1 MSEKP
6 KAPSAQPVP
15 DAAGLLRQLADFH
28 KVATTFTGWDGSEQ
42 QVSDAT
48 LRSVLS
54 ALGLAVESE
63 QDLERSLAESKAAAW
78 KRPLPPTAVVR
89 QGKPGSVPV
98 HLPPG
103 STAKLTLRL
112 EDGSEQELAWPEQ
125 PEEERDI
132 DGSAVAR
139 TLVPLPE
146 GLELGWHRLDVAS
159 GDISGSAVLVVT
171 PDRLDTADKLETD
184 RAWGVQAQL
193 YSVRSSR
200 SWGIGDLTDLADL
213 AAVAGTDY
221 DAGFVLINPLH
232 AAEPV
237 PPIEPSP
244 YLPTT
249 RRFFNPLYIRVEA
262 VPEYAYLTDG
272 QRQAAEEAARSLY
285 PANTSAAELDR
296 NASYAA
302 KLRVLQD
309 VYQVERSPSRQKQFD
324 AFKADA
330 GQGLEN
336 FARWCALAEELAP
349 DAPEWAEAT
358 GPESDYVV
366 RQLPRLQ
373 ERIDFF
379 KWLQWICDEQLEG
392 VQLAAKKAG
401 MGIGVI
407 HDLAVGVHPS
417 GADAWMLRDVL
428 TSGISVGAP
437 PDMFNQRGQDWSQP
451 PWHPGRLAESGY
463 AAYRDM
469 IRTILRHAGGIRV
482 DHILGLFRLWWI
494 PQDAA
499 SPGEGAYVYYD
510 HEAMIGILAL
520 EAQRAGAVVIGED
533 LGVFEPWV
541 QEYLG
546 ERGVLGTSILWFE
559 QTEDGPRDPE
569 EYRVGALT
577 SVNTHDLPPT
587 AGYLAGEHVN
597 LRESLGLLNR
607 PVEEERKADSE
618 AQEAVLEALRQR
630 GLLPESASDQV
641 AGQMHGEEVQQT
653 VEALHEFIL
662 QTPSVLLG
670 VALADLVGEKKTQ
683 NQPGTADEYPNW
695 RIPLCGPDGEAV
707 LLDDLEQN
715 ERFRSLAALMQ
726 KGI

>member
-1 MSEKP
+1 MSAKP
-6 KAPSAQPVP
+6 TDQSVP
-15 DAAGLLRQLADFH
+15 DTDLLHQLADFH
-28 KVATTFTGWDGSEQ
+28 HVATTFKGWDGSEQ
-42 QVSDAT
+42 QVTDAT
-48 LRSVLS
+48 LRRVLS
-54 ALGLAVESE
+54 AMGLDTATDK
-63 QDLERSLAESKAAAW
+63 DLERSLAQSRAAVW
-78 KRPLPPTAVVR
+78 KGPLPPTAVVR
-89 QGKPGSVPV
+89 QGIPGTVAV
-98 HLPPG
+98 HLPAG
-103 STAKLTLRL
+103 SSAQLTLRL
-112 EDGSEQELAWPEQ
+112 EDGSEQDLDWPDTPEAELEV
-125 PEEERDI
+125 
-132 DGSAVAR
+132 DGTLVAR
-139 TLVPLPE
+139 TAVPLPE
-146 GLELGWHRLDVAS
+146 GLELGWHRLELTS
-159 GDISGSAVLVVT
+159 GATRAEAVLVVT
-171 PDRLDTADKLETD
+171 PDRLGTADALLAK

-213 AAVAGTDY
+213 AAVAGSDY

-232 AAEPV
+232 AAEPA

-262 VPEYAYLTDG
+262 VPEYAYLGDA
-272 QRQAAEEAARSLY
+272 QHRAAEDTARSLY
-285 PANTSAAELDR
+285 EANTSAAELDR
-296 NASYAA
+296 DASFAG
-302 KLRVLQD
+302 KLKVLED
-309 VYQVERSPSRQKQFD
+309 VYRVPRSPARQRQFEE
-324 AFKADA
+324 FTADA

-349 DAPEWAEAT
+349 GAPEWDDAS
-358 GPESDYVV
+358 GPDSEYVLA
-366 RQLPRLQ
+366 QLPRLQ
-373 ERIDFF
+373 ERIGFF
-379 KWLQWICDEQLEG
+379 KWLQWILDEQLEA
-392 VQLAAKKAG
+392 VQQAARKAG

-407 HDLAVGVHPS
+407 HDLAVGVHPA

-494 PQDAA
+494 PQDAE

-510 HEAMIGILAL
+510 HEALIGILAL

-541 QEYLG
+541 QDYLA

-559 QTEDGPRDPE
+559 QTEDGPLAPE
-569 EYRVGALT
+569 EYRAGALT

-597 LRESLGLLNR
+597 LRDELGLLNR
-607 PVEEERKADSE
+607 PVEEERQADSE

-630 GLLPESASDQV
+630 GLLPAAAEGQV
-641 AGQMHGEEVQQT
+641 AGQLRGEQIQQT

-707 LLDDLEQN
+707 LLDDLEKN
-715 ERFRSLAALMQ
+715 PRFRSLAALMQ

>member
-1 MSEKP
+1 MSVKP
-6 KAPSAQPVP
+6 TDHSLPEMP
-15 DAAGLLRQLADFH
+15 DVLRELADFH
-28 KVATTFTGWDGSEQ
+28 HVATTFQGWDGSVK

-48 LRSVLS
+48 LRRVL
-54 ALGLAVESE
+54 AAIGMATGTEAELE
-63 QDLERSLAESKAAAW
+63 QSLAESKAAVW
-78 KRPLPPTAVVR
+78 KRSLPPTAVVR
-89 QGKPGSVPV
+89 QGAPGTVAV
-98 HLPPG
+98 HLPAG
-103 STAKLTLRL
+103 SSADLAIRF
-112 EDGSEQELAWPEQ
+112 EDGREQKLDWPQAPDEEL
-125 PEEERDI
+125 DV
-132 DGSAVAR
+132 DGTAMAR

-146 GLELGWHRLDVAS
+146 GMELGWHSLELRSGNRRAAS
-159 GDISGSAVLVVT
+159 VLVVT
-171 PDRLDTADKLETD
+171 PDRLGTADALLARRT
-184 RAWGVQAQL
+184 WGVQAQL
-193 YSVRSSR
+193 YSARSSR

-213 AAVAGTDY
+213 AAVAGSDY

-237 PPIEPSP
+237 PPVEPSP

-262 VPEYAYLTDG
+262 VPEYAYLDDA

-285 PANTSAAELDR
+285 PANTSTAELDR
-296 NASYAA
+296 DASFAA
-302 KLRVLQD
+302 KLKVLED
-309 VYQVERSPSRQKQFD
+309 VYRVTRSPGRQRQFE
-324 AFKADA
+324 AFTADA
-330 GQGLEN
+330 GQGLED
-336 FARWCALAEELAP
+336 FARWCALAEDLKP
-349 DAPEWAEAT
+349 GAPEWADAD
-358 GPESDYVV
+358 GPDSEYV
-366 RQLPRLQ
+366 RSRLPQLQ
-373 ERIDFF
+373 ERIGFF
-379 KWLQWICDEQLEG
+379 KWLQWICDEQLEA
-392 VQLAAKKAG
+392 VQAAARKAG
-401 MGIGVI
+401 MGIGVV
-407 HDLAVGVHPS
+407 HDLAVGVHPA

-494 PQDAA
+494 PQEAG

-510 HEAMIGILAL
+510 HEALIGILVL

-541 QEYLG
+541 QEYLA

-559 QTEDGPRDPE
+559 QNEDGPLDPE

-597 LRESLGLLNR
+597 LREELGLLNR
-607 PVEEERKADSE
+607 PVEEEREADSQ
-618 AQEAVLEALRQR
+618 AQEAVLEVLRRR
-630 GLLPESASDQV
+630 GLLPAAPAGQV
-641 AGQMHGEEVQQT
+641 AGALHGEEVQKT
-653 VEALHEFIL
+653 VEALHRFIL

-695 RIPLCGPDGEAV
+695 RIPLSGPDGEAV
-707 LLDDLEQN
+707 LLDGLDRNPL
-715 ERFRSLAALMQ
+715 FRSLASLMQ
-726 KGI
+726 KEI

>member
-1 MSEKP
+1 MSAKP
-6 KAPSAQPVP
+6 TDHSVP
-15 DAAGLLRQLADFH
+15 DDGDLLRRLAAFH
-28 KVATTFTGWDGSEQ
+28 NVATTFKGWDGSEK

-48 LRSVLS
+48 LRRVL
-54 ALGLAVESE
+54 AAMGLATATDEE
-63 QDLERSLAESKAAAW
+63 LRRSLAESADAVW
-78 KRPLPPTAVVR
+78 QRPLPPTAVVR
-89 QGKPGSVPV
+89 QGAPGTVRV
-98 HLPPG
+98 HLPAG
-103 STAKLTLRL
+103 AAATVRIRL
-112 EDGSEQELAWPEQ
+112 EDGTEQELDWPQE
-125 PEEERDI
+125 PEEQADI
-132 DGSAVAR
+132 QGIRMAR
-139 TLVPLPE
+139 TLLPLPE
-146 GLELGWHRLDVAS
+146 GMALGWHRLELES
-159 GDISGSAVLVVT
+159 GDTRAEAVLVVT
-171 PDRLDTADKLETD
+171 PDRLGTADPLLAD
-184 RAWGVQAQL
+184 RTWGVQAQL
-193 YSVRSSR
+193 YSARSSR

-213 AAVAGTDY
+213 AAVAGADY

-262 VPEYAYLTDG
+262 VPEYAYLDDA
-272 QRQAAEEAARSLY
+272 QRREAEAAARSLY

-296 NASYAA
+296 DSSYAA
-302 KLRVLQD
+302 KLKVLQD
-309 VYQVERSPSRQKQFD
+309 VYRVGRSASRQRQFE
-324 AFKADA
+324 AFTADA

-336 FARWCALAEELAP
+336 FARWCALAEELKP
-349 DAPEWAEAT
+349 GAPEWAEAD
-358 GPESDYVV
+358 GPDSEYVV
-366 RQLPRLQ
+366 AQLPRLQ
-373 ERIDFF
+373 ERIGFF
-379 KWLQWICDEQLEG
+379 KWLQWICDEQLEA
-392 VQLAAKKAG
+392 VQRAARKAG

-407 HDLAVGVHPS
+407 HDLAVGVHPA

-437 PDMFNQRGQDWSQP
+437 PDMFNQQGQDWSQP
-451 PWHPGRLAESGY
+451 PWHPSRLAESGY

-494 PQDAA
+494 PQDAG
-499 SPGEGAYVYYD
+499 SPAEGAYVYYD
-510 HEAMIGILAL
+510 HEALIGILAL

-541 QEYLG
+541 QDYLA

-559 QTEDGPRDPE
+559 QTEDGPRAPE

-597 LRESLGLLNR
+597 LREELGLLNR
-607 PVEEERKADSE
+607 PVEEERAADSE
-618 AQEAVLEALRQR
+618 AQEAVLEALRRR
-630 GLLPESASDQV
+630 GLLPEPAPGQV
-641 AGQMHGEEVQQT
+641 AGQLAGDMIPQT
-653 VEALHEFIL
+653 VQALHRFIL

-695 RIPLCGPDGEAV
+695 RIPLSGPDGKAV
-707 LLDDLEQN
+707 LLDDLPEN

-726 KGI
+726 EGI

>member
-1 MSEKP
+1 MSAKP
-6 KAPSAQPVP
+6 TDHSVP
-15 DAAGLLRQLADFH
+15 DDGDLLRRLAAVH
-28 KVATTFTGWDGSEQ
+28 NVATTFKGWDGSEK

-48 LRSVLS
+48 LRRVL
-54 ALGLAVESE
+54 AAMGLATATDEE
-63 QDLERSLAESKAAAW
+63 LQQSLADSADAVW
-78 KRPLPPTAVVR
+78 QRPLPPTAVVR
-89 QGKPGSVPV
+89 QGAPGSIPV
-98 HLPPG
+98 HLPAG
-103 STAKLTLRL
+103 ASATVRIRL
-112 EDGSEQELAWPEQ
+112 EDGTDQDIEWPQEPADEA
-125 PEEERDI
+125 EIR
-132 DGSAVAR
+132 GTRMAR
-139 TLVPLPE
+139 TLLPLPE
-146 GLELGWHRLDVAS
+146 GMALGWHRLVLET
-159 GDISGSAVLVVT
+159 GDQRAEAVLVVT
-171 PDRLDTADKLETD
+171 PDRLGTADALLAD

-213 AAVAGTDY
+213 AAVAGADY

-262 VPEYAYLTDG
+262 VPEYAYLDDV
-272 QRQAAEEAARSLY
+272 QRQAAEEAARSLH

-296 NASYAA
+296 DSSYAA
-302 KLRVLQD
+302 KLKVLED
-309 VYQVERSPSRQKQFD
+309 VYRVRRSPGRQRQFE
-324 AFKADA
+324 AFTADA

-336 FARWCALAEELAP
+336 FARWCALAEELKP
-349 DAPEWAEAT
+349 GAPEWAEAD
-358 GPESDYVV
+358 GPESDYVLA
-366 RQLPRLQ
+366 QLPRLQ
-373 ERIDFF
+373 ERIGFF
-379 KWLQWICDEQLEG
+379 KWLQWICDEQLEA
-392 VQLAAKKAG
+392 VQRAARKAG
-401 MGIGVI
+401 MGIGVV
-407 HDLAVGVHPS
+407 HDLAVGVHPA

-437 PDMFNQRGQDWSQP
+437 PDMFNQQGQDWSQP
-451 PWHPGRLAESGY
+451 PWHPRHLAESGY

-499 SPGEGAYVYYD
+499 SPAEGAYVYYD
-510 HEAMIGILAL
+510 HEALIGILAL

-541 QEYLG
+541 QDYLA

-559 QTEDGPRDPE
+559 QTDDGPRAPE

-597 LRESLGLLNR
+597 LREELGLLNR
-607 PVEEERKADSE
+607 PVEEERAADSE
-618 AQEAVLEALRQR
+618 AQEAVLEALRRR
-630 GLLPESASDQV
+630 GLLPEPAPGQV
-641 AGQMHGEEVQQT
+641 AGQLEGDAARQA
-653 VEALHEFIL
+653 VEALHGFIL

-695 RIPLCGPDGEAV
+695 RIPLSGPDGKAV
-707 LLDDLEQN
+707 LLDDLPEN

-726 KGI
+726 KDI

>member
-1 MSEKP
+1 MSAKP
-6 KAPSAQPVP
+6 TDHSVP
-15 DAAGLLRQLADFH
+15 DDGDLLRRLAAVH
-28 KVATTFTGWDGSEQ
+28 NVATTFKGWDGSEK

-48 LRSVLS
+48 LRRVL
-54 ALGLAVESE
+54 AAMGLATATDEE
-63 QDLERSLAESKAAAW
+63 LQQSLADSADAVW
-78 KRPLPPTAVVR
+78 QRPLPPTAVVR
-89 QGKPGSVPV
+89 QGAPGSIPV
-98 HLPPG
+98 HLPAG
-103 STAKLTLRL
+103 ASATVRIRL
-112 EDGSEQELAWPEQ
+112 EDGTDQ
-125 PEEERDI
+125 DI
-132 DGSAVAR
+132 DWPQEPAEEAEIRGTRMAR
-139 TLVPLPE
+139 TLLPLPE
-146 GLELGWHRLDVAS
+146 GMALGWHRLVLET
-159 GDISGSAVLVVT
+159 GDQRAEAVLVVT
-171 PDRLDTADKLETD
+171 PDRLGTADALLAD

-213 AAVAGTDY
+213 AAVAGADY

-262 VPEYAYLTDG
+262 VPEYAYLDDV
-272 QRQAAEEAARSLY
+272 QRQAAEEAARSLHA
-285 PANTSAAELDR
+285 ANTSAGELDR
-296 NASYAA
+296 DSSYAA
-302 KLRVLQD
+302 KLKVLED
-309 VYQVERSPSRQKQFD
+309 VYRVERSPGRQRQFE
-324 AFKADA
+324 AFTADA

-336 FARWCALAEELAP
+336 FARWCALAEELKP
-349 DAPEWAEAT
+349 GAPEWAEAD
-358 GPESDYVV
+358 GPESGYVLA
-366 RQLPRLQ
+366 QLPRLQ
-373 ERIDFF
+373 ERIGFF
-379 KWLQWICDEQLEG
+379 KWLQWICDEQLEA
-392 VQLAAKKAG
+392 VQRAARKAG
-401 MGIGVI
+401 MGIGVV
-407 HDLAVGVHPS
+407 HDLAVGVHPA

-437 PDMFNQRGQDWSQP
+437 PDMFNQQGQDWSQP
-451 PWHPGRLAESGY
+451 PWHPRRLAESGY

-499 SPGEGAYVYYD
+499 SPAEGAYVYYD
-510 HEAMIGILAL
+510 HEALIGILAL

-541 QEYLG
+541 QDYLA

-559 QTEDGPRDPE
+559 QTDDGPRAPE
-569 EYRVGALT
+569 DYRVGALT

-597 LRESLGLLNR
+597 LREELGLLNR
-607 PVEEERKADSE
+607 PVEEERAADSE
-618 AQEAVLEALRQR
+618 AQEAVLEALRRR
-630 GLLPESASDQV
+630 GLLPEPEPGQV
-641 AGQMHGEEVQQT
+641 AGQLEGDAARQA
-653 VEALHEFIL
+653 VEALHGFIL

-695 RIPLCGPDGEAV
+695 RIPLSGPDGKAV
-707 LLDDLEQN
+707 LLDDLPEN

>member
-1 MSEKP
+1 MSAKP
-6 KAPSAQPVP
+6 TDQSVP
-15 DAAGLLRQLADFH
+15 DTDLLHQLADAH
-28 KVATTFTGWDGSEQ
+28 HVATTFKGWDGSEQ
-42 QVSDAT
+42 QVTDAT
-48 LRSVLS
+48 LRRVLS
-54 ALGLAVESE
+54 AMGLDTATDK
-63 QDLERSLAESKAAAW
+63 DLERSLAQSRAADW

-89 QGKPGSVPV
+89 QGSPGTVAV
-98 HLPPG
+98 HLPAG
-103 STAKLTLRL
+103 SSAQLTLRL
-112 EDGSEQELAWPEQ
+112 EDGSEQELDWPDT
-125 PEEERDI
+125 PEAELEV
-132 DGSAVAR
+132 DGTLVAR
-139 TLVPLPE
+139 TAVPLPE
-146 GLELGWHRLDVAS
+146 GLELGWHRLELTS
-159 GDISGSAVLVVT
+159 GDTRAEAVLVVT
-171 PDRLDTADKLETD
+171 PDRLGTADALLAK

-213 AAVAGTDY
+213 AAVAGSDY

-232 AAEPV
+232 AAEPA

-262 VPEYAYLTDG
+262 VPEYAYLDDA
-272 QRQAAEEAARSLY
+272 QHRAAEDTARSLY
-285 PANTSAAELDR
+285 EANTSAAELDR
-296 NASYAA
+296 DASFAG
-302 KLRVLQD
+302 KLKVLED
-309 VYQVERSPSRQKQFD
+309 VYRVPRSPARQRQFEE
-324 AFKADA
+324 FTADA

-349 DAPEWAEAT
+349 GAPEWDDAS
-358 GPESDYVV
+358 GPDSEYVLA
-366 RQLPRLQ
+366 QLPRLQ
-373 ERIDFF
+373 ERIGFF
-379 KWLQWICDEQLEG
+379 KWLQWILDEQLEA
-392 VQLAAKKAG
+392 VQQAARKAG

-407 HDLAVGVHPS
+407 HDLAVGVHPA

-494 PQDAA
+494 PQDAE

-510 HEAMIGILAL
+510 HEALIGILAL

-541 QEYLG
+541 QDYLA

-559 QTEDGPRDPE
+559 QTEDGPLAPE
-569 EYRVGALT
+569 EYRAGALT

-597 LRESLGLLNR
+597 LREELGLLNR
-607 PVEEERKADSE
+607 PVEEERQADSE

-630 GLLPESASDQV
+630 GLLPAAAEGEV
-641 AGQMHGEEVQQT
+641 AGQLRGEQIQQT

-707 LLDDLEQN
+707 LLDDLEAN
-715 ERFRSLAALMQ
+715 PRFRSLAALMQ